1 MDDDSWNT
9 PSSSVSRC
17 CQSAFQTRS
26 DIDDDDDDILE
37 EFPCPF
43 CNYHCDIIGL
53 CCHID
58 DVHPDE
64 LRNGVCPVCAMR
76 IGVNMVAHITL
87 QHGNLFKLQSKSK
100 SHKNGAHSTRTLL
113 RKELQERNLQ
123 SLLGG
128 SSRIVSSSNAAA
140 DPLLSSFMLPMA
152 DDIVISESQSLP
164 GISSINKGKE
174 DTAVKRQVQSSPLSS
189 KDQEERAR
197 RSHFVHELLLSSFF
211 DDKL

>member
-9 PSSSVSRC
+9 PSSSVSKR

-26 DIDDDDDDILE
+26 DVFMAFEDVDVDDDILE

-64 LRNGVCPVCAMR
+64 LRNG
-76 IGVNMVAHITL
+76 
-87 QHGNLFKLQSKSK
+87 SKSK
-100 SHKNGAHSTRTLL
+100 SHKNGAHSTRTFL

-152 DDIVISESQSLP
+152 DDIVIAESQSLA

-174 DTAVKRQVQSSPLSS
+174 DTALKRQVKPSPLSS